1 MADTAYHRGD
11 MEIAEQEKTFRK
23 AMDVA
28 KFIGIPG
35 CLGVTGLVMGLLSG
49 AGVIGSLAAAVFLFF
64 LAFFVARAFFPAE
77 H

>member
-1 MADTAYHRGD
+1 MAETAYHRGD

-35 CLGVTGLVMGLLSG
+35 CLGVTGLVTGLLAGSG
-49 AGVIGSLAAAVFLFF
+49 VVGSLAAAIFLFV
-64 LAFFVARAFFPAE
+64 LSFFVARAFFPAE

>member
-1 MADTAYHRGD
+1 MAETAYHRGD

-35 CLGVTGLVMGLLSG
+35 CLGITGLVTGLLTGSG
-49 AGVIGSLAAAVFLFF
+49 VVGSLAAAIFLFV
-64 LAFFVARAFFPAE
+64 LSFFVARAFFPAE